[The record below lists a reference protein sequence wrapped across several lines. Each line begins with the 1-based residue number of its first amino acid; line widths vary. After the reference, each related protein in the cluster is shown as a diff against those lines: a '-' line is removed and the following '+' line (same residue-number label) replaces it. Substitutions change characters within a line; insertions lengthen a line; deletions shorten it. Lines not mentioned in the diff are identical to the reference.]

1 MLFGEFLQRE
11 CAWQPCEGGEG
22 AAPHSLSVKSL
33 LFNYTKKKKKNY
45 IFLAHRKI
53 NINFLLG
60 FAN

>member
-33 LFNYTKKKKKNY
+33 LFNYTKKKK
-45 IFLAHRKI
+45 ITF
-53 NINFLLG
+53 FLLTEKLT
-60 FAN
+60 